1 MVSFFR
7 VFMIYS
13 DNMPCTSKNCDSW
26 LKVRRRPAN
35 WKPDRAFKYQYAVWY
50 VCGHGHSHF
59 NDCDKRYPEQS
70 KPKGL
75 FGDIVDVPSV
85 QPVLIKQPKPK
96 PTTYESRRR
105 KCWICRHRFLSEN
118 GNETCPECIS
128 KRGEQK
134 VKAEPKPLLTKT
146 PMTASEKARANSTK
160 RPWLQRLRAAVPR
173 TTFAADMKDPEFVG
187 IYRKIIQG
195 KLDNANNPEV
205 LNIALLNE
213 LNKIGGT
220 RSKKA
225 RRR

>member
-1 MVSFFR
+1 
-7 VFMIYS
+7 MIYS

-26 LKVRRRPAN
+26 LKVRRRSAN
-35 WKPDRAFKYQYAVWY
+35 WKPDRAFKYQYAIWY

-59 NDCDKRYPEQS
+59 NDCDKRYPEQ
-70 KPKGL
+70 PKGL
-75 FGDIVDVPSV
+75 FAAIEKPV
-85 QPVLIKQPKPK
+85 QPLLIKAKPV
-96 PTTYESRRR
+96 TYESRRR
-105 KCWICRHRFLSEN
+105 KCWICRSRFLSEN
-118 GNETCPECIS
+118 GNEMCPECIS

-134 VKAEPKPLLTKT
+134 VKAEPKAVLVKT
-146 PMTASEKARANSTK
+146 PMTASEKAKVNSTK
-160 RPWLQRLRAAVPR
+160 RPWLNRLRASVLHA
-173 TTFAADMKDPEFVG
+173 TFAADMKDPEFVG

-195 KLDNANNPEV
+195 KLDNVNNPEV